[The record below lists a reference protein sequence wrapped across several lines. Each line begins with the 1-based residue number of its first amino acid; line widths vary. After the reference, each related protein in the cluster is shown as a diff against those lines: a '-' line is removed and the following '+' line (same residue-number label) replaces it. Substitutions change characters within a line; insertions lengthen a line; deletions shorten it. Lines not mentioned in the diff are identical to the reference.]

1 MGYIENRF
9 KTHIV
14 EIHLSYHLF
23 SLDQA
28 IISIRDMNSALNF
41 LLGLLSVRLVE
52 LLDAAVPAFTLC
64 FVDKAGQLLMH
75 KRCKIKLPLHK
86 SRRNLV
92 ASSFMNKP
100 PSLTNV

>member
-64 FVDKAGQLLMH
+64 FVDKAGH
-75 KRCKIKLPLHK
+75 FSCIKDARSSCPFI
-86 SRRNLV
+86 NLGEI
-92 ASSFMNKP
+92 S
-100 PSLTNV
+100 